1 MATWKDVEDE
11 WRRLPD
17 AAVEGAII
25 GAVIGLIGGAIF
37 VWWNW

>member
-1 MATWKDVEDE
+1 MATWNDVEAA

-37 VWWNW
+37 MW